1 MGKWV
6 NNGMVSIPSS
16 HSFGDEGILEEIG
29 TLVGVGKRSTTG
41 RYHHADMCQTGVV
54 NDFAKFKP
62 QNSSTSLNAWPT
74 EQARKNNNWGMSA
87 GMTSCNNVT
96 DLWNNATSALKFKTH
111 TKPWRIR
118 DFDGYF
124 HHAPKNIIHQM
135 VGSKLI
141 VSSVHPDGAYV
152 PFYVL
157 QKTGYLAQ
165 KALGDSITGIDTH
178 TSLGLSDTQ
187 LSRCITTEDLN
198 WDGETLYG
206 TTAYRLG
213 IVVFNTDGTI
223 AQKGDD
229 GMVGMVGSRDAIYT
243 CNSVLRIQEDQ
254 LDYNMY
260 RMEPAFGLPKGSY
273 KAVGAAIYA
282 PIPVFGQEQTYTFLP
297 LQSAS
302 GYSNK
307 FDIVVSGAE
316 KFSVTQM
323 TVEGSTSGTIRT
335 TKPNVTVAFTIKN
348 NSGKALNYSTAHLA
362 SYINKWKMEC
372 GISGSVTTATGT
384 TTINTSRS
392 SVYNS
397 VFSIAAGGT
406 VTLSFVVSNIWSNSA
421 TTSPTQISSGRVNL
435 SLSLKFNGENLGDEL
450 SRLVTINYGL

>member
-16 HSFGDEGILEEIG
+16 HSFGDEDILEEIAV
-29 TLVGVGKRSTTG
+29 LMGVGKRTDGS
-41 RYHHADMCQTGVV
+41 YYHADVCQTGKV

-62 QNSSTSLNAWPT
+62 QNSLTKVNAWLT
-74 EQARKNNNWGMSA
+74 EQSRKNNNWGMT
-87 GMTSCNNVT
+87 GMNACNNVT
-96 DLWNNATSALKFKTH
+96 TLWNNATSALKFSTH

-118 DFDGYF
+118 DFDGYY

-141 VSSVHPDGAYV
+141 VSSVHPDGAYIA
-152 PFYVL
+152 FYVL

-165 KALGDSITGIDTH
+165 KALGDSITGINTN
-178 TSLGLSDTQ
+178 TSLGLSSTQ
-187 LSRCITTEDLN
+187 LSRCITTEDLA
-198 WDGETLYG
+198 WGGYTLYG
-206 TTAYRLG
+206 TQPFSLG
-213 IVVFNTDGTI
+213 IVVYNTDGTV
-223 AQKGDD
+223 AQKSGASL
-229 GMVGMVGSRDAIYT
+229 GGSNDAIYT
-243 CNSVLRIQEDQ
+243 CKSSLKIQSDV
-254 LDYNMY
+254 LDYDMY
-260 RMEPAFGLPKGSY
+260 RMEPALGLAKGSY
-273 KAVGAAIYA
+273 KAVGAAIAVTYSQGSDNIM
-282 PIPVFGQEQTYTFLP
+282 IPSYMFLP

-307 FDIVVSGAE
+307 FDLEVSGAE
-316 KFSVTQM
+316 KFSVTQV
-323 TVEGSTSGTIRT
+323 TVEGSTATSIRT
-335 TKPNVTVAFTIKN
+335 TKTSVTVAFTIKN
-348 NSGKALNYSTAHLA
+348 NSGKALNYSTAHLS

-406 VTLSFVVSNIWSNSA
+406 VTLSFTVSNIWSNSA

-435 SLSLKFNGENLGDEL
+435 SLSLKFNGEDLGNSL
-450 SRLVTINYGL
+450 SRLVTINYGV

>member
-6 NNGMVSIPSS
+6 NNGMVSIPNT
-16 HSFGDEGILEEIG
+16 HEFGDEHDILEEIG
-29 TLVGVGKRSTTG
+29 GLVGVGKRSDG
-41 RYHHADMCQTGVV
+41 RYYHADMCQTGVV

-62 QNSSTSLNAWPT
+62 QNSSTLLNAWPT

-206 TTAYRLG
+206 TTPYSLG
-213 IVVFNTDGTI
+213 IVVYNTDGTV
-223 AQKGDD
+223 AQKSGTSL
-229 GMVGMVGSRDAIYT
+229 GGSNDAIYT
-243 CNSVLRIQEDQ
+243 CKSSLKIQSDV
-254 LDYNMY
+254 LDYDMY
-260 RMEPAFGLPKGSY
+260 RMEPALGLAKGSY
-273 KAVGAAIYA
+273 KAVGAAIAVTYSQGSDFIM
-282 PIPVFGQEQTYTFLP
+282 IPSYTFLP

-316 KFSVTQM
+316 KFSITQV
-323 TVEGSTSGTIRT
+323 TVEGSTATSIKT
-335 TKPNVTVAFTIKN
+335 TKTSVTVAFTIKN
-348 NSGKALNYSTAHLA
+348 NSGKALNYSTSHLA

-384 TTINTSRS
+384 TTISTSRS

-406 VTLSFVVSNIWSNSA
+406 VTLSFIVSNIWSNSA